1 MRLEQLQAFLTVA
14 ETGSFQEAARKLR
27 CNQSTVSR
35 QVRGLEDEL
44 GIPLFRRKGR
54 MVLTSAGERLLPRLR
69 RISLEWQ
76 GAQNDITQLL
86 GGRQAELCVAIAD
99 SIGGCYL
106 PRVLSRFQQHWP
118 DIRLRVSTLGSDR
131 ALKVLRDG
139 LVDLA
144 IIQMD
149 SGTTVSSG
157 LVVDALIEEEVQVL
171 VAADHPLAEL
181 EEIPWQKL
189 DGLPQVVFKDGYG
202 MQRLVEARFRD
213 LGLTLNS
220 SLELNSLD
228 SFRGVVRQGSWLAL
242 LPEAA
247 LVDARHDPRLAIRPT
262 AAPRLSRQIRLVVT
276 EEQLHL
282 PPVRHFRQLCRD
294 LIPPAAVQVA
304 AGRETG

>member
-1 MRLEQLQAFLTVA
+1 MRLEQLQAFLRVS
-14 ETGSFQEAARKLR
+14 ETGSFQEAAKLCR

-44 GIPLFRRKGR
+44 GIPLFRRRGR
-54 MVLTSAGERLLPRLR
+54 MVLTSAGEQLLPRLR
-69 RISLEWQ
+69 RISQEWQ
-76 GAQNDITQLL
+76 AAQQDINELL
-86 GGRQAELCVAIAD
+86 GGRQSELCVAIAD
-99 SIGGCYL
+99 SIGGYYL
-106 PRVLSRFQQHWP
+106 PAVLSRFQQHWP
-118 DIRLRVSTLGSDR
+118 GVRLRVSTLGSDR

-144 IIQMD
+144 VIQMD
-149 SGTTVSSG
+149 TTPLNGSG
-157 LVVDALIEEEVQVL
+157 LTVDPLVEEEIQVL
-171 VAADHPLAEL
+171 LAADHPLAEL
-181 EEIPWQKL
+181 PEIPWEKL

-202 MQRLVEARFRD
+202 MQRLVESRFRD

-247 LVDARHDPRLAIRPT
+247 LVDARHDPGLAIRPT
-262 AAPRLSRQIRLVVT
+262 AAPRLTRQIRLVVT
-276 EEQLHL
+276 DEQLHL

-294 LIPPAAVQVA
+294 LIRNPSLAD
-304 AGRETG
+304 